1 MKKQS
6 RLEMS
11 VKSAVKS
18 TLNRF
23 KDLSPTDRFVLLEE
37 LGEWVFCEYEEID
50 FEWLNYQQCGG
61 SSNE

>member
-11 VKSAVKS
+11 VNSAVKS

-50 FEWLNYQQCGG
+50 LVIA
-61 SSNE
+61 